1 MCGRPLARPCGRATA
16 GPGPAPGLGQPG
28 ATGSDREDRTET
40 PPGLG
45 QRGVTGSDREDEERG
60 ELSNSRKEASAG
72 GGEPGLGST
81 AARGPGRPGRPTGR
95 PRAGQ
100 LRGSTLRGPVSGGG
114 RGAAE
119 AGPRG
124 HLVCDEERGRPSG
137 ISWDL
142 SRAETIQEARPGFQ
156 LPRKVTGELRE
167 EFSPGLPPPPRA
179 EAGGPWILRAE
190 QRLEADRVTRRLK
203 ASTQRG
209 GKVDTHWTVRAEG
222 LCPRSLGLGA
232 ASPRWCCRSPSYSGS
247 LPPL

>member
-45 QRGVTGSDREDEERG
+45 QRGVTGSDREAEERG

-100 LRGSTLRGPVSGGG
+100 LRGSTLRGPVSGGED
-114 RGAAE
+114 AA
-119 AGPRG
+119 
-124 HLVCDEERGRPSG
+124 LQRPVPEGTWCATRKGGVPLEFLG
-137 ISWDL
+137 IS
-142 SRAETIQEARPGFQ
+142 
-156 LPRKVTGELRE
+156 
-167 EFSPGLPPPPRA
+167 
-179 EAGGPWILRAE
+179 AE
-190 QRLEADRVTRRLK
+190 QRRSRK
-203 ASTQRG
+203 RG
-209 GKVDTHWTVRAEG
+209 RDFNYPG
-222 LCPRSLGLGA
+222 RSQ
-232 ASPRWCCRSPSYSGS
+232 GS
-247 LPPL
+247 